1 MEAASVKSKVPIS
14 LEWKPFLLNPNLSE
28 PQDLK
33 EHLAQK
39 YGPSATANFG
49 DPNGRLMQM
58 GRAVDIHFNME
69 RRMVNTIPAHALV
82 EAVKLQ
88 KGNDVAN
95 QLMEK
100 LYKDY
105 FEGAK
110 DISDNNVL
118 LEAAESVGMDARE
131 AVMAMETGKANIR
144 RLDQQVKSSLGVSG
158 VPFYIIEHNNGDQP
172 VSFSGAYP
180 VDVIAEQLEKAA

>member
-1 MEAASVKSKVPIS
+1 MEAASVKSKIPIS
-14 LEWKPFLLNPNLSE
+14 LEWKPFLLNPNLSQS
-28 PQDLK
+28 QDLK

-39 YGPSATANFG
+39 YGAAATANFG

-58 GRAVDIHFNME
+58 GRAVDIHFNTE
-69 RRMVNTIPAHALV
+69 RRMVNTIAAHALV
-82 EAVKLQ
+82 EAVKAE

-95 QLMEK
+95 QLMER

-110 DISDNNVL
+110 DISDTSVL
-118 LEAAESVGMDARE
+118 LEAAASFGMEDRD
-131 AVMAMETGKANIR
+131 AVMALETGKADIR
-144 RLDQQVKSSLGVSG
+144 RMDQEVKNSLGVTG
-158 VPFYIIEHNNGDQP
+158 VPFYIIEPNNGDRP

-180 VDVIAEQLEKAA
+180 VDIIAEQLEKAA